1 MKYIKYRVLWEGDE
15 KFPENLFSSFQ
26 KDRKTSCLF
35 NRHPL
40 SQFFLLCSQKILLR
54 RRKKSSFHYVNNVR
68 TFEHSLSSSTIKDA
82 TNKRNNHFS
91 SSSVYNSHH
100 LTTVFF
106 LLLLTSHRI
115 SLPKEKEEKRKCLS
129 IFCETLP
136 RNEIIIEARFQFR
149 YSYVT

>member
-1 MKYIKYRVLWEGDE
+1 MLTMYEPLNILCRVQQSKMQQIKETTISQVRVFTILTIW
-15 KFPENLFSSFQ
+15 Q
-26 KDRKTSCLF
+26 
-35 NRHPL
+35 
-40 SQFFLLCSQKILLR
+40 QF
-54 RRKKSSFHYVNNVR
+54 
-68 TFEHSLSSSTIKDA
+68 
-82 TNKRNNHFS
+82 
-91 SSSVYNSHH
+91 
-100 LTTVFF
+100 FF